1 MYKVKRILFPD
12 ITMLYFSVV
21 QASKDQ
27 ETLENTFFFFASV
40 NVIGELNMI
49 DPL

>member
-1 MYKVKRILFPD
+1 MYKVKRISFPD

-27 ETLENTFFFFASV
+27 ETLENTFFFASV

>member
-1 MYKVKRILFPD
+1 MYKVKRISFPD

-27 ETLENTFFFFASV
+27 ETLENTCFASV